1 MYYRIKKTSNL
12 SSTSYRA
19 CVEDSNNKYIEYNEG
34 YVGDDWEEVTLSD
47 IIEVFGVNPFAPPPT
62 QLDRIETQLDDA
74 DTIQA
79 ELLFNQANADIDTQL
94 ILETLAEILLNQ
106 QGV

>member
-1 MYYRIKKTSNL
+1 MRYIQLTEDLIVVGDLTSSEPIYDTQL
-12 SSTSYRA
+12 VYVDYEGEIELGRT
-19 CVEDSNNKYIEYNEG
+19 KYIDGEFVPYE
-34 YVGDDWEEVTLSD
+34 
-47 IIEVFGVNPFAPPPT
+47 PPTPPTEPT

-79 ELLFNQANADIDTQL
+79 ELLFNQANSDLDTQL

>member
-1 MYYRIKKTSNL
+1 MENLMAYRTEKMVEL
-12 SSTSYRA
+12 SLARIDASTERT
-19 CVEDSNNKYIEYNEG
+19 
-34 YVGDDWEEVTLSD
+34 EV
-47 IIEVFGVNPFAPPPT
+47 
-62 QLDRIETQLDDA
+62 QLDDA

-79 ELLFNQANADIDTQL
+79 ELLFNQANSDLDTQL

>member
-1 MYYRIKKTSNL
+1 MKKVQSEITIND
-12 SSTSYRA
+12 
-19 CVEDSNNKYIEYNEG
+19 VEYIVTTAYVYDENGNERVV
-34 YVGDDWEEVTLSD
+34 YEHTEPKNQLPSQS
-47 IIEVFGVNPFAPPPT
+47 EPS

-79 ELLFNQANADIDTQL
+79 ELLFNQANADVDTQL